1 MMRLTCGFAA
11 GDEDEPSLL
20 GMLGKRVS
28 AIGFARLGLGKR
40 VSAIGFARLGYGT
53 ALTECGAVPGRT

>member
-28 AIGFARLGLGKR
+28 AIGFARLG
-40 VSAIGFARLGYGT
+40 YGT